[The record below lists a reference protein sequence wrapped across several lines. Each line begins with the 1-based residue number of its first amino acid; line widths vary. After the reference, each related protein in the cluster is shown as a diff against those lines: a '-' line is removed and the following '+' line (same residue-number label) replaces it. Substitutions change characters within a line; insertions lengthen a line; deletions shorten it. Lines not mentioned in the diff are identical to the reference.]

1 MVFRNK
7 KSRIYAVCG
16 VSQTP
21 RKLKILERSID
32 TIQVSEKMKEQIR
45 EIYAHQIQKEGKGA
59 VSLWEQETVLEAIR
73 DLSGRIPEGEYEKL
87 RDKVF
92 TAASIGEEAGFV
104 MGFIYAV
111 RLFTECL

>member
-1 MVFRNK
+1 M
-7 KSRIYAVCG
+7 
-16 VSQTP
+16 
-21 RKLKILERSID
+21 D

-45 EIYAHQIQKEGKGA
+45 EIYAHQVQKEGKDA

-73 DLSGRIPEGEYEKL
+73 DLNGRIPEGEYEKI

-92 TAASIGEEAGFV
+92 TVASIGEEAGFV

>member
-32 TIQVSEKMKEQIR
+32 TIQVSEKMKEQLR
-45 EIYAHQIQKEGKGA
+45 EIYEHQIQKEGKGA
-59 VSLWEQETVLEAIR
+59 ESLWEKET
-73 DLSGRIPEGEYEKL
+73 G
-87 RDKVF
+87 
-92 TAASIGEEAGFV
+92 
-104 MGFIYAV
+104 M
-111 RLFTECL
+111 